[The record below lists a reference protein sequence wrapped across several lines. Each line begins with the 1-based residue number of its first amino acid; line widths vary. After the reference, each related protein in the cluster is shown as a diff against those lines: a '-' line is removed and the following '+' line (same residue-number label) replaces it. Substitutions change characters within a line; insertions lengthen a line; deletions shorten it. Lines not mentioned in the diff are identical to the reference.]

1 MRILSGARLIGVA
14 GGRVEIAVDG
24 GRLLLDCGRSVA
36 RVLLVPA
43 AGLAT
48 PRTWSLDPGD
58 GVPEP
63 LAGRDR
69 LAPALPPVA
78 VVVEETDAA
87 IVVTTAG
94 WRAEIGRAPVAIR
107 WQEAIDGGFR
117 TVLTDRPTA
126 AYRLPRR
133 GSGFRHA
140 LVLDPREHYCG
151 FGETAG
157 DTDKRGRKLEMATS
171 DSLGYDA
178 RITEPLYKHIPYYAT
193 VRPDEGGRAV
203 GLFYDCLARG
213 RFDLGREID
222 AYHGLF
228 RSFEADHGDLDYYVV
243 FGPSLAAVTRR
254 FTRLTGRAAFQPRWS
269 IPYSG
274 STMSYTDD
282 ADPPARFAE
291 FLGLLKTHDLPCA
304 SFHLSSGYTMIG
316 DNRYVFN
323 WNRDRFPD
331 PQGFAA
337 TMAAAGIR
345 LVANIKPAL
354 LADHPRFAEVEA
366 FRGFVRDAD
375 DPAKPHM
382 TQFWGGLGA
391 YLDFT
396 NRDTSAWWQA
406 RVTDALLEMGIAA
419 TWNDNNEFEVWDD
432 EAPVAL
438 DGLGGTMA
446 AMRPVE
452 TQLMLR
458 ASALAQKAYRPGKRP
473 YLVTRSGGPG
483 LQRYVQTWT
492 GDNRTEWQTLR
503 YNLRMGHGLTLS
515 GIANFGHDVGG
526 FAGPKPEPELFV
538 RWVEQGIFWPRF
550 SIHSWND
557 DATANEPWM
566 YPEVLPA
573 IRACLKLRERLVPYL
588 YTVLYRVHADY
599 APALSPLF
607 LAYPDDPGAYAE
619 DDSFL
624 LGDALLV
631 APVVEPGVTE
641 RRVRLPDHPGGWY
654 DFWTGAAVAGG
665 GTVTAAA
672 PLGRAPVFVAA
683 GTILPLGPERSEET
697 GDLVLRV
704 YPGPDG
710 ARLFLYDDDGD
721 SVPAPEGIALITAA
735 VDRDDR
741 FTAARRGGWPP
752 RWPRLGFERPDGSP
766 LAVVIGDR
774 RVTTIPTEALPSAP
788 LDRVP
793 LSVVD

>member
-1 MRILSGARLIGVA
+1 
-14 GGRVEIAVDG
+14 
-24 GRLLLDCGRSVA
+24 
-36 RVLLVPA
+36 
-43 AGLAT
+43 
-48 PRTWSLDPGD
+48 
-58 GVPEP
+58 
-63 LAGRDR
+63 
-69 LAPALPPVA
+69 
-78 VVVEETDAA
+78 
-87 IVVTTAG
+87 
-94 WRAEIGRAPVAIR
+94 
-107 WQEAIDGGFR
+107 
-117 TVLTDRPTA
+117 
-126 AYRLPRR
+126 
-133 GSGFRHA
+133 
-140 LVLDPREHYCG
+140 
-151 FGETAG
+151 
-157 DTDKRGRKLEMATS
+157 
-171 DSLGYDA
+171 
-178 RITEPLYKHIPYYAT
+178 
-193 VRPDEGGRAV
+193 
-203 GLFYDCLARG
+203 
-213 RFDLGREID
+213 
-222 AYHGLF
+222 
-228 RSFEADHGDLDYYVV
+228 
-243 FGPSLAAVTRR
+243 
-254 FTRLTGRAAFQPRWS
+254 
-269 IPYSG
+269 
-274 STMSYTDD
+274 
-282 ADPPARFAE
+282 
-291 FLGLLKTHDLPCA
+291 
-304 SFHLSSGYTMIG
+304 
-316 DNRYVFN
+316 
-323 WNRDRFPD
+323 
-331 PQGFAA
+331 
-337 TMAAAGIR
+337 
-345 LVANIKPAL
+345 
-354 LADHPRFAEVEA
+354 
-366 FRGFVRDAD
+366 
-375 DPAKPHM
+375 
-382 TQFWGGLGA
+382 
-391 YLDFT
+391 
-396 NRDTSAWWQA
+396 
-406 RVTDALLEMGIAA
+406 
-419 TWNDNNEFEVWDD
+419 
-432 EAPVAL
+432 
-438 DGLGGTMA
+438 
-446 AMRPVE
+446 
-452 TQLMLR
+452 
-458 ASALAQKAYRPGKRP
+458 
-473 YLVTRSGGPG
+473 
-483 LQRYVQTWT
+483 
-492 GDNRTEWQTLR
+492 
-503 YNLRMGHGLTLS
+503 MGHGLTLS

-573 IRACLKLRERLVPYL
+573 IRASLTLRERLVPYL

-793 LSVVD
+793 LSVVDGAPASCGASADGRRNGEGRGGRASRGGDRGAGVFGRRRPAPRCSGEQVGVQLLHRRQRLEDFLEVLADGMGGGVGVMGVDGVHDGGRVSGSGRVR